1 MKKIILMT
9 TFLCLG
15 ITLSAQEKKGWTLR
29 ESIQYAMEHNISI
42 KQSELDMEVAEID
55 KRAAVG
61 NYLPTLNARASN
73 SWNTGLT
80 QNVTTGLLENQTT
93 RSFSAGVSAGI
104 TIFQGLRNLRVLQKA
119 KMSRI
124 ANKYSLEKMKD
135 DIALFVAN
143 AYLQIL
149 VNKEILN
156 VLEQQHD
163 LTIKQLQRSQELVD
177 AGVLPSGD
185 LLQIKATGADEVQ
198 RIIAAQNAVKISRI
212 NLAQTLLIQD
222 YKSFRI
228 ADQEYSVPLIDIM
241 NKSVEEIIEAAE
253 EVRYEVKIAKQ
264 NVALAE
270 KDVQIAK
277 SAYYPSLSGFFN
289 YNTRTSNREMFSGS
303 VPFEEQLYM
312 NDGISYGLSLNIPI
326 LNGFSTRNT
335 VQRSKVNVLRAQY
348 QLKQSKL
355 DLESNVYQA
364 YVDAQGAAKAYEA
377 AKVSLEA
384 QQLAYEYAKE
394 RFDVGLA
401 NSFELSESKFKLTNA
416 QSQLIQAKYDYIF
429 NLKVLEL
436 YFGIPI
442 SEIKL

>member
-1 MKKIILMT
+1 MKKV
-9 TFLCLG
+9 FLAIVFFSLCA
-15 ITLSAQEKKGWTLR
+15 TLTAQEEGWTLR
-29 ESIQYAMEHNISI
+29 ESIQYAMDHNISI
-42 KQSELDMEVAEID
+42 KQSELDLQAAKID
-55 KRAAVG
+55 KSDAIG
-61 NYLPTLNARASN
+61 NYLPTINGRATN

-104 TIFQGLRNLRVLQKA
+104 TIFQGLRNLRLMQRA
-119 KMSRI
+119 KMSRL
-124 ANKYSLEKMKD
+124 ASKYSLAKMKD

-149 VNKEILN
+149 VNKEILE

-163 LTIKQLQRSQELVD
+163 VTVKQLQRTQELVD

-185 LLQIKATGADEVQ
+185 LLQIKATGADELQ
-198 RIIAAQNAVKISRI
+198 QIITAENAVKIARI
-212 NLAQTLLIQD
+212 NLAQTLLVQD
-222 YKSFRI
+222 YENFRI
-228 ADQEYSVPLIDIM
+228 ADQEYTVPLTDIM

-253 EVRYEVKIAKQ
+253 EERYEVKIAKQ
-264 NVALAE
+264 NVELAE

-277 SAYYPSLSGFFN
+277 SAYFPSLTGFFD
-289 YNTRTSNREMFSGS
+289 YNTRTSNRQLFGGR
-303 VPFEEQLYM
+303 VPFSEQLYL
-312 NDGISYGLSLNIPI
+312 NDGISYGLSLNVPV
-326 LNGFSTRNT
+326 LNGFSTRNS
-335 VQRSKVNVLRAQY
+335 VERSKINVMRTEY

-377 AKVSLEA
+377 AKVALEA
-384 QQLAYEYAKE
+384 QQLAYQYAEE
-394 RFDVGLA
+394 RFNVGLA
-401 NSFELSESKFKLTNA
+401 NSFELSEAKFRLTNA
-416 QSQLIQAKYDYIF
+416 ESQLIQAKYDYIF

-442 SEIKL
+442 SELKL